1 MTSQNI
7 VFICAKVVD
16 YVLMSGEEPTIEKFI
31 SKIESKFKLGAIV
44 IGRGSLSY
52 YGLNMTQ
59 NEEGISVDVDAKLAE
74 DDVPVISRM
83 RRLEPNDKLD
93 EIELQRFRPITS
105 RLS

>member
-1 MTSQNI
+1 
-7 VFICAKVVD
+7 
-16 YVLMSGEEPTIEKFI
+16 
-31 SKIESKFKLGAIV
+31 
-44 IGRGSLSY
+44 
-52 YGLNMTQ
+52 MTQ